1 MKTLHASLLVSATIL
16 LAACGGTSSSSSDSS
31 DSDQNGG
38 NTTIQ
43 STADLKTE
51 PEFELKSTATLQLD
65 INITQLADER
75 AYLYVCQRKDTTT
88 LNYDRCLVKTPI
100 SEGQYSGTFTLGND
114 IETLGLEVWTY
125 NPDDEPVQYSWA
137 RSKDGMSWNV
147 SS

>member
-1 MKTLHASLLVSATIL
+1 MKTLHTCLLVSTTIL
-16 LAACGGTSSSSSDSS
+16 MVACGGTSNDDDAKSS
-31 DSDQNGG
+31 
-38 NTTIQ
+38 
-43 STADLKTE
+43 ADLKVD
-51 PEFELKSTATLQLD
+51 PNFELKSTGLLKLD
-65 INITQLADER
+65 VDLASLANER

-114 IETLGLEVWTY
+114 TETLGLEVWTY

>member
-1 MKTLHASLLVSATIL
+1 MKTLHTCLLVSTTIL
-16 LAACGGTSSSSSDSS
+16 MVACGGTSNDDDAKSS
-31 DSDQNGG
+31 
-38 NTTIQ
+38 
-43 STADLKTE
+43 ADLKVD
-51 PEFELKSTATLQLD
+51 PNFELKSTGLLKLD
-65 INITQLADER
+65 VDLASLANER

-100 SEGQYSGTFTLGND
+100 SQGQYDGTFTLGND

-137 RSKDGMSWNV
+137 RSKDGMNWNV